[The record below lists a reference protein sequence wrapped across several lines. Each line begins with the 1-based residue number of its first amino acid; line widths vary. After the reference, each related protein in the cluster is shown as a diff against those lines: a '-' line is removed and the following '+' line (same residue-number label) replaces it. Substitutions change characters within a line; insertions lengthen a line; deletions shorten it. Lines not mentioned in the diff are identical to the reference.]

1 MKPLSGKAFWKSFI
15 NKNHKGKGSA
25 SSSKSVGELEDIEVE
40 NDESD
45 DESPPQGVCAHVQA
59 GGCECRSVCTRAQAR
74 GHGVAGVGCVRMCG
88 DGAAEVW
95 GCVRMCAGCA
105 HAQARPVPARV
116 HGARSCGC
124 GGTGL

>member
-74 GHGVAGVGCVRMCG
+74 GCVRMCRNG
-88 DGAAEVW
+88 VVGLQVW
-95 GCVRMCAGCA
+95 GCVRM
-105 HAQARPVPARV
+105 RR
-116 HGARSCGC
+116 HGAVDVG
-124 GGTGL
+124 